1 MKNTLLDK
9 EDFMFDNRYLFS
21 LAMPLMADTA
31 LSVAVGVAD
40 TMMVAQAGE
49 AAVSGVSCMGSI
61 QNLFIYLLMAFATG
75 GSVVASQLL
84 GMKQEERARK
94 SVKIL
99 FYLTLSFAIAASSLF
114 LVFKEEIIR
123 SIFGK
128 IEKDV
133 YHSTI
138 SYSIPIMISMPAYA
152 IISSANALC
161 RSEGNSKVTM
171 VVSIV
176 VNAVNIIGNA
186 IFLFVFKLGAL
197 GVGIS
202 SCISRYVGAVIMLM
216 YVTDKDKNRLY
227 LSEPLKFD
235 FDWKCC
241 SLILD
246 QAIPVAIEKS
256 LFHIG
261 KIIISSTIAGFG
273 TATIAAFAVF
283 GNIETVIDIPGT
295 AFSLSSITIIGQCC
309 GGKRYD
315 EATYW
320 SKRILL
326 YSYLLMWCTSSLCFL
341 SIPNIIKLYSLSDEA
356 VAIAVKVIRIDCI
369 NRAITWPLAFV
380 LPNILHGAGDAK
392 TVMVVAVLDMWI
404 CRVILARIL
413 GVNLGLG
420 LLGTQMGMWADWIVR
435 VIVFVP
441 LFASGRWKRKG
452 IAEKESLS

>member
-114 LVFKEEIIR
+114 LVFREEIIR
-123 SIFGK
+123 GIFGK

-152 IISSANALC
+152 LISSANALC

-171 VVSIV
+171 LVSIII
-176 VNAVNIIGNA
+176 NAVNI
-186 IFLFVFKLGAL
+186 FMV
-197 GVGIS
+197 
-202 SCISRYVGAVIMLM
+202 
-216 YVTDKDKNRLY
+216 
-227 LSEPLKFD
+227 
-235 FDWKCC
+235 
-241 SLILD
+241 
-246 QAIPVAIEKS
+246 Q
-256 LFHIG
+256 
-261 KIIISSTIAGFG
+261 
-273 TATIAAFAVF
+273 
-283 GNIETVIDIPGT
+283 
-295 AFSLSSITIIGQCC
+295 
-309 GGKRYD
+309 
-315 EATYW
+315 
-320 SKRILL
+320 KRI
-326 YSYLLMWCTSSLCFL
+326 
-341 SIPNIIKLYSLSDEA
+341 I
-356 VAIAVKVIRIDCI
+356 
-369 NRAITWPLAFV
+369 
-380 LPNILHGAGDAK
+380 
-392 TVMVVAVLDMWI
+392 
-404 CRVILARIL
+404 
-413 GVNLGLG
+413 
-420 LLGTQMGMWADWIVR
+420 
-435 VIVFVP
+435 
-441 LFASGRWKRKG
+441 
-452 IAEKESLS
+452 